1 MPGVRRTGGDSGGA
15 DATMT
20 KSGNNEGKGGR
31 PSKFGEPS
39 RPVTMTLPERILDAL
54 GEIDGDRA
62 VAVVKAVE
70 AALGG
75 ACAEAGESFAELPVD
90 GAESLLVVPR
100 SRLLA
105 SIPWL
110 TLVEIGPGRNLLSL
124 REGVPIEKLEVTL
137 VDLLD
142 SGAAETDRE
151 RRILRTLLE
160 KIRTPR
166 RNQAVRKEEILVVR
180 SAGGAEPA

>member
-1 MPGVRRTGGDSGGA
+1 M
-15 DATMT
+15 
-20 KSGNNEGKGGR
+20 
-31 PSKFGEPS
+31 
-39 RPVTMTLPERILDAL
+39 
-54 GEIDGDRA
+54 
-62 VAVVKAVE
+62 
-70 AALGG
+70 
-75 ACAEAGESFAELPVD
+75 D

>member
-1 MPGVRRTGGDSGGA
+1 MAIIANKDP
-15 DATMT
+15 
-20 KSGNNEGKGGR
+20 KGGR

-39 RPVTMTLPERILDAL
+39 RPVTMTLPDRILAAL

-75 ACAEAGESFAELPVD
+75 ARGEKEGAFAELPVD
-90 GAESLLVVPR
+90 EAESLLVVPR
-100 SRLLA
+100 SQVLS

-110 TLVEIGPGRNLLSL
+110 TLIEIGPGRHLLSL
-124 REGVPIEKLEVTL
+124 REGVPVEKLEVTL
-137 VDLLD
+137 VDLID
-142 SGAAETDRE
+142 SGAAASDRE

-180 SAGGAEPA
+180 AEGGSRG